1 MSIHLLLEEPKTDTP
16 GHMKKVLMQQVG
28 AIINAFQQVS
38 SSAHDDEIKALEL
51 PQNLTWCLQDKSTL
65 GAIFSDI
72 KKSGQLKEQA
82 CNAFILSTYALTS
95 DELKKGLII
104 QAKIILAASALIK
117 LENYYEVIKRALN
130 ASRLLFTD
138 ISCASMRPEL
148 PDFTLDNSNLIK
160 KLTILKNKGR
170 YGSHHLTSIVALL
183 KNYQNKAPRYYP
195 RNVKRKSGGAP
206 NPTRPDY
213 APIEP
218 AYKSDNDE
226 DTLTEFTTS
235 PSENDENDINIDD
248 LERIT
253 DQQSPKRFF
262 AINLIAP
269 DEVMHSLSLQNQ
281 LAKAAANNI
290 FRREKQLTCEYRQ
303 LTQYEVTCLVE
314 HCMNYVEVDDNCAYL
329 LTSLLIGKNLEE
341 IKYNN
346 HSLVIKDSGPFKNQP
361 VWLYKPN
368 LPEHKVDESLET
380 LLNRSVGKV
389 IMSLPKQLTSALSKL
404 LTTPMDLIQI
414 KDSVQFI
421 IDTIN
426 KEKHTRLT
434 LPRIINYLSYFLN
447 SQGVDATEVALLLGK
462 SIQQEPG
469 CSYYQVNVGQLLQLH
484 QKFVKDVL
492 ANANQLFV
500 NEINQPT
507 EITVGSQLQVKS
519 ETLVKMFALLHDRLS
534 VLRNMKWSALEEFH
548 NIYTIYI
555 LYMLNLSTG
564 HRPVRHPYETLN
576 CFDLNA
582 GTLYISDKEVRSSLS
597 ARVIA
602 LPKIAIDQMSFYKAY
617 LTDILPFTTNI
628 KIETGKQI
636 QNALTADG
644 PLFFFLNDLNFM
656 AVTPAN
662 LDAYSSDILPLK
674 LNWHRHFMRTWLRK
688 NHIHG
693 HLIDGWMGHI
703 SSGGDALGRYSGI
716 CMADLKDI
724 ATVINTFL
732 VDELQ
737 IKAQAPWSSQ

>member
-1 MSIHLLLEEPKTDTP
+1 MSIYLLLEEPKTDKPEYT
-16 GHMKKVLMQQVG
+16 KKILMLQVG
-28 AIINAFQQVS
+28 VIIKTIQQISPNVY
-38 SSAHDDEIKALEL
+38 DDEIQALGL
-51 PQNLTWCLQDKSTL
+51 PINLTVSLQDKSTL
-65 GAIFSDI
+65 GAIFSEI
-72 KKSGQLKEQA
+72 KRSGLLKEQA

-95 DELKKGLII
+95 DEFTKGLII
-104 QAKIILAASALIK
+104 QAKIILAASTLIK
-117 LENYYEVIKRALN
+117 LDNYYGVIKRALD
-130 ASRLLFTD
+130 AIRLLFTD
-138 ISCASMRPEL
+138 KFCASLLPEL
-148 PDFTLDNSNLIK
+148 PDFALDNSSLIK
-160 KLTILKNKGR
+160 ELMLLKNKGR
-170 YGSHHLTSIVALL
+170 YGSHHLTSIIALL
-183 KNYQNKAPRYYP
+183 KNYHNKAPRYYP
-195 RNVKRKSGGAP
+195 RNIKRKAGTGS
-206 NPTRPDY
+206 NPKRPDY
-213 APIEP
+213 APAEP
-218 AYKSDNDE
+218 AYMSDKDE
-226 DTLTEFTTS
+226 DNLTEFTIS
-235 PSENDENDINIDD
+235 PLENDENDINIDD
-248 LERIT
+248 LEHIA
-253 DQQSPKRFF
+253 DQQSAKRFF

-290 FRREKQLTCEYRQ
+290 FRREKQLACEYRQ
-303 LTQYEVTCLVE
+303 LTRFEITCLVE
-314 HCMNYVEVDDNCAYL
+314 HCMSYVEADNNCAYL
-329 LTSLLIGKNLEE
+329 LTCLLIGKNIEE

-346 HSLVIKDSGPFKNQP
+346 HSLVIKDNGPFKNQP
-361 VWLYKPN
+361 VWLYKPS
-368 LPEHKVDESLET
+368 LPEHKVDTPLET
-380 LLNRSVGKV
+380 LLNRSIGKV

-404 LTTPMDLIQI
+404 LTTTIDLIQI
-414 KDSVQFI
+414 KDSVQCI

-434 LPRIINYLSYFLN
+434 LPRIINYLSYFMN
-447 SQGVDATEVALLLGK
+447 SKGVDATEIALLLGK

-484 QKFVKDVL
+484 QKFVKNVL
-492 ANANQLFV
+492 GNTNQLFA

-519 ETLVKMFALLHDRLS
+519 DTLANMFALLQDRLS

-576 CFDLNA
+576 CFDFNA

-602 LPKIAIDQMSFYKAY
+602 LPKTAIDQLIFYKAH
-617 LTDILPFTTNI
+617 LTNILSFITNI

-636 QNALTADG
+636 QNALTAEG
-644 PLFFFLNDLNFM
+644 PLFFFLNDLNFI

-662 LDAYSSDILPLK
+662 LDVYSRDILPLK

-688 NHIHG
+688 NRIHG
-693 HLIDGWMGHI
+693 HLVDGWMGHI

-716 CMADLKDI
+716 CMADLKGI
-724 ATVINTFL
+724 ATVINTLL
-732 VDELQ
+732 VDELK

>member
-1 MSIHLLLEEPKTDTP
+1 M
-16 GHMKKVLMQQVG
+16 
-28 AIINAFQQVS
+28 
-38 SSAHDDEIKALEL
+38 
-51 PQNLTWCLQDKSTL
+51 
-65 GAIFSDI
+65 
-72 KKSGQLKEQA
+72 
-82 CNAFILSTYALTS
+82 
-95 DELKKGLII
+95 
-104 QAKIILAASALIK
+104 
-117 LENYYEVIKRALN
+117 
-130 ASRLLFTD
+130 
-138 ISCASMRPEL
+138 PEL
-148 PDFTLDNSNLIK
+148 PDFAIDNSNLIK
-160 KLTILKNKGR
+160 KLIILKNKGR
-170 YGSHHLTSIVALL
+170 YGSHHLTSIIALL

-195 RNVKRKSGGAP
+195 RNVKRKSGGTP

-248 LERIT
+248 LERLA
-253 DQQSPKRFF
+253 DQQSAKRFF

-314 HCMNYVEVDDNCAYL
+314 HCMSYVEVDDNCAYL

-346 HSLVIKDSGPFKNQP
+346 GSLVIKDSGPFKNHP

-368 LPEHKVDESLET
+368 LPEHKVNEPLEI
-380 LLNRSVGKV
+380 LLKRSVGKV
-389 IMSLPKQLTSALSKL
+389 IMSLPQQLTQALSRL
-404 LTTPMDLIQI
+404 PITPLDLIQI
-414 KDSVQFI
+414 EDSVQLI
-421 IDTIN
+421 IDAIN

-434 LPRIINYLSYFLN
+434 LPRIINYLSYFMN
-447 SQGVDATEVALLLGK
+447 NHGVDATEIALLLGK

-484 QKFVKDVL
+484 QRFVKDVL
-492 ANANQLFV
+492 ENANQLFV

-519 ETLVKMFALLHDRLS
+519 EMLVKMFALLHDRLS
-534 VLRNMKWSALEEFH
+534 ALRNMKWSALEEFH
-548 NIYTIYI
+548 NLYTIYI
-555 LYMLNLSTG
+555 LNLLNLSTG
-564 HRPVRHPYETLN
+564 HRPVRHPYETID

-582 GTLYISDKEVRSSLS
+582 GTLYISDKESRSSLS

-602 LPKIAIDQMSFYKAY
+602 LPQLAIEQLSFYHAH
-617 LTDILPFTTNI
+617 LTNIVSYITNI

-636 QNALTADG
+636 QNALIAEG
-644 PLFFFLNDLNFM
+644 PLFFFLNDLNFK

-662 LDAYSSDILPLK
+662 FDAYSSDILPLK

-688 NHIHG
+688 NGIHG
-693 HLIDGWMGHI
+693 HLVDGWMGHI
-703 SSGGDALGRYSGI
+703 NSGGDALGRYSGI

-724 ATVINTFL
+724 ATVINTL
-732 VDELQ
+732 LDDELK